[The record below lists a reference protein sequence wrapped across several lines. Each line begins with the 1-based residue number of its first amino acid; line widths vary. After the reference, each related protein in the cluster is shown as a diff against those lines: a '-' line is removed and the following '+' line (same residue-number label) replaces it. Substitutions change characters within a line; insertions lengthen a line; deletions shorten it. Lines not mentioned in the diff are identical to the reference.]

1 MVPEIPCRPLRAGV
15 NNAWDFGRPEP
26 TTCYSLRLEVPMSI
40 TQRIEGWNK
49 YLSAIVRSLEVEN
62 KQLKTRIRELE
73 SQQICEIKQT
83 RIVAVQDVRTL
94 RFHRL

>member
-1 MVPEIPCRPLRAGV
+1 
-15 NNAWDFGRPEP
+15 
-26 TTCYSLRLEVPMSI
+26 MSI